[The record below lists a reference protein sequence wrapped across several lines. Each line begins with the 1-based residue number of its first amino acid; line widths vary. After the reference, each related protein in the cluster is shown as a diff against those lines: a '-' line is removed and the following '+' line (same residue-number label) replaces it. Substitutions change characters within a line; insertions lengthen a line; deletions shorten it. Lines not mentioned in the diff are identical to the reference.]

1 MLEPLTLYKLMI
13 LYMLNKVTFP
23 LTNSQLSSFFLEK
36 EYTTYFTFQQ
46 AVAELIEQN
55 LVTIESIRNTSYN
68 RITMDG
74 RETLSYFAKK
84 LPVAVIDDMDIYLAN
99 NQYEFRNEVGTI
111 SDYYKTTE
119 GDYTVHCEI
128 KEGRTILIELNI
140 SVPTEKDAEN
150 MCNNWKENCQD
161 LYANILHTLSKSST
175 SH

>member
-23 LTNSQLSSFFLEK
+23 LTNSQLSSFFLDK

-46 AVAELIEQN
+46 AISELIEQN

-74 RETLSYFAKK
+74 RETLSYFSKK
-84 LPVAVIDDMDIYLAN
+84 LPVGVIDDMDIYLSN
-99 NQYEFRNEVGTI
+99 NKYELRNEVGTI

-140 SVPTEKDAEN
+140 SVPTEKDAEH
-150 MCNNWKENCQD
+150 MCNNWREASQD
-161 LYANILHTLSKSST
+161 LYANILHTLSQ
-175 SH
+175 

>member
-46 AVAELIEQN
+46 AVSELIEQN

-74 RETLSYFAKK
+74 RETLSYFVKK

-99 NQYEFRNEVGTI
+99 NKYEFRNEVGTI

-128 KEGRTILIELNI
+128 KEGHTILIELNI

-150 MCNNWKENCQD
+150 MCNNWKEANQE
-161 LYANILHTLSKSST
+161 LYANILHTLSK
-175 SH
+175 